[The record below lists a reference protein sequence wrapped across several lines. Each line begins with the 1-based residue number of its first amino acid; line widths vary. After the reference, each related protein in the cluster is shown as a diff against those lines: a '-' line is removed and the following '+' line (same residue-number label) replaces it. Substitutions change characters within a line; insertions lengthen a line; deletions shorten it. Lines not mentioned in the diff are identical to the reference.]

1 MNDKPGGIT
10 LPEFRIY
17 CDATIIKNVQYW
29 LSNGHTVQRNRLE
42 NPKQTHMYG
51 QLNSDKGAKA
61 IQWRKDSLFKKI
73 LLKTIENP
81 WAKNE
86 L

>member
-1 MNDKPGGIT
+1 
-10 LPEFRIY
+10 
-17 CDATIIKNVQYW
+17 
-29 LSNGHTVQRNRLE
+29 
-42 NPKQTHMYG
+42 MYG